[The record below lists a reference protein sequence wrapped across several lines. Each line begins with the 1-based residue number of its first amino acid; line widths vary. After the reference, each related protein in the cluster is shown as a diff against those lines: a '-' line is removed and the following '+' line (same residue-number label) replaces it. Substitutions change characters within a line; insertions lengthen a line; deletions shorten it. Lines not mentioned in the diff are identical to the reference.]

1 MFVITID
8 FFELI
13 TTIISVG
20 IILFICLV
28 IWINNIREKFKNNK
42 ENKN

>member
-1 MFVITID
+1 MFVIAID

-13 TTIISVG
+13 TTIIYVG

-28 IWINNIREKFKNNK
+28 IWINTLRNKIKEKR
-42 ENKN
+42 ENKK